1 MFIVKLFN
9 VDPSSFKTEGCK
21 VSIFESL
28 NECKEF
34 ILEKHWEIDY
44 DNCNNDLSF
53 DEFKLENSYDELYEN
68 NLFYDNFEFEIEEV
82 TS

>member
-9 VDPSSFKTEGCK
+9 VDPSSFKTKGCK
-21 VSIFESL
+21 VSVFKSL

-34 ILEKHWEIDY
+34 ILKKHWKIDY
-44 DNCNNDLSF
+44 DNMGTDL
-53 DEFKLENSYDELYEN
+53 SYDEYKLFYSYDMLYESD
-68 NLFYDNFEFEIEEV
+68 LFYDNFEFEIEEV

>member
-9 VDPSSFKTEGCK
+9 VDPSSFKTLGCK
-21 VSIFESL
+21 VSVFKSL

-44 DNCNNDLSF
+44 ENMGTDLSL
-53 DEFKLENSYDELYEN
+53 DEFKLENSYDMLSEN
-68 NLFYDNFEFEIEEV
+68 DLFYDNFEFEIEEV
-82 TS
+82 TI

>member
-1 MFIVKLFN
+1 MFVVKLFN
-9 VDPSSFKTEGCK
+9 VYPSSFKTLGCK
-21 VSIFESL
+21 VSVFESL

-34 ILEKHWEIDY
+34 ILKKHWEIDY

-53 DEFKLENSYDELYEN
+53 DEFKLENSYDKLFEN
-68 NLFYDNFEFEIEEV
+68 DLFYDNFEFEIEEV